1 MDIKFLGNIISSLSP
16 GQDFCIYGEVDNEN
30 DYNQNVVF
38 TQDVSSKPTWAA
50 VQAGQNP
57 EQWVIVRGKRKGRL
71 KSCDWTV
78 LPDVPMATGK
88 KEEWET
94 YRQALRDITDQ
105 PDPFNITWPTPPA

>member
-1 MDIKFLGNIISSLSP
+1 MHIKFLGNISSSLSP
-16 GQDFCIYGEVDNEN
+16 GQDFCIYGDVNDEN

-71 KSCDWTV
+71 ESCDWTQLGDIPLTV
-78 LPDVPMATGK
+78 EK
-88 KEEWET
+88 KTEWAT
-94 YRQALRDITDQ
+94 YRQALRDITTQ
-105 PDPFNITWPTPPA
+105 PDPFSITWPVEPV